1 MRPGILPGEGVSLE
15 GVMRPKCVVPAKAGT
30 EGTSVI
36 ATLIN
41 LDSRRRGNDVRYGL
55 LLSAY

>member
-15 GVMRPKCVVPAKAGT
+15 GVMRPKCVVPAEAGT
-30 EGTSVI
+30 QGTSVI

-41 LDSRRRGNDVRYGL
+41 LDSRLRGNDVRYSL
-55 LLSAY
+55 LPSAY